1 MTIPD
6 FVVVTDIPSPYQVEF
21 FDEMHRSG
29 LNLGII
35 YVRHRDASRQWSD
48 MELGHPHAFIDG
60 TAEELKRCHRWIREG
75 RLTVISGYAHPLQRQ
90 WMKYR
95 ETERKPWCF
104 WGERLGS
111 RGVVSNCIL
120 ARYYRRILLSML
132 YKSNCSIWGIG
143 VRAINIYKK
152 GFGQNRIYFNVP
164 YFSGLSRFYQEKC
177 PSQKIQKRF
186 LFSGRLVKSKG
197 LMELAESFILLT
209 HNHPDVTLT
218 IMGDG
223 PLRNWL
229 EKKFETVST
238 QVEFTGFVQWDR
250 LPEHY
255 KAADIVCVPS
265 YYDGWGMF
273 VPEAMAAG
281 CPVITTTATGAAHDL
296 IENGVNGWMIP
307 PANVDRLT
315 AALEEAISLDPETYR
330 LMRQRAMQSAQT
342 VDISRGV
349 DVFAEAAEESM
360 RLYSKL

>member
-6 FVVVTDIPSPYQVEF
+6 FVVVTDIPSPHQVEF

-29 LNLGII
+29 LNIGII
-35 YVRHRDASRQWSD
+35 YVRHRDPLRRWSD
-48 MELGHPHAFIDG
+48 AELGHPHAFIDG

-104 WGERLGS
+104 WGERPGVRS
-111 RGVVSNCIL
+111 RSWIGK
-120 ARYYRRILLSML
+120 YYRRMRLQILL
-132 YKSNCSIWGIG
+132 KSKAPIWGIG
-143 VRAINIYKK
+143 QWGIEGYRNE
-152 GFGQNRIYFNVP
+152 FGSERPYFNVP
-164 YFSGLSRFYQEKC
+164 YFSNLTRFKTRPNDREYFPKT
-177 PSQKIQKRF
+177 I
-186 LFSGRLVKSKG
+186 LFSGQLIDRKG
-197 LMELAESFILLT
+197 IIELASSFVAVARKY
-209 HNHPDVTLT
+209 PDIRLRVL
-218 IMGDG
+218 GEG
-223 PLRNWL
+223 PLRERVTTL
-229 EKKFETVST
+229 LRTVT
-238 QVEFTGFVQWDR
+238 PQVDLIGFRDWSE
-250 LPEHY
+250 LPGFYHSS
-255 KAADIVCVPS
+255 DIVCVPS
-265 YYDGWGMF
+265 KYDGWGMF

-281 CPVITTTATGAAHDL
+281 CPVITTTVTGAAVDL

-315 AALEEAISLDPETYR
+315 AALEEAISLDSETYR

-349 DVFAEAAEESM
+349 DVFAEAAEESV

>member
-6 FVVVTDIPSPYQVEF
+6 FVVVTDIPSPHQVEF

-35 YVRHRDASRQWSD
+35 YVRHRDPLRRWSD
-48 MELGHPHAFIDG
+48 TELGHPHAFIDG

-104 WGERLGS
+104 WGERPGVRS
-111 RGVVSNCIL
+111 RSWIGKF
-120 ARYYRRILLSML
+120 YRRLLLRVLS
-132 YKSNCSIWGIG
+132 KSRAPVWGIG
-143 VRAINIYKK
+143 QWGIEGYRDE
-152 GFGQNRIYFNVP
+152 FGSERPYFNVP
-164 YFSGLSRFYQEKC
+164 YFSNLARFKTRPNDREC
-177 PSQKIQKRF
+177 VPRTI
-186 LFSGRLVKSKG
+186 LFSGQLIDRKG
-197 LMELAESFILLT
+197 ILELASCFVALVRKYPDLRLRIL
-209 HNHPDVTLT
+209 
-218 IMGDG
+218 GQG
-223 PLRNWL
+223 PLRERIAAL
-229 EKKFETVST
+229 LRTVAG
-238 QVEFTGFVQWDR
+238 QVDLIGFRDWSE
-250 LPEHY
+250 LPGFYHSS
-255 KAADIVCVPS
+255 DIVCVPS
-265 YYDGWGMF
+265 KYDGWGMF

-315 AALEEAISLDPETYR
+315 AALEEAISLDSETYR

-349 DVFAEAAEESM
+349 DVFAEAAEESV